1 VDEGAFEF
9 QGDTNTDYSTFSLTF
24 PPQKVGTTSSE
35 QDVGIGNQG
44 PVFLQIAP
52 FIITGDAGDYT
63 ITDNCHN
70 SHGLPLGTPACG
82 IAVHFAPTARGGRP
96 AQITII
102 SNDAA
107 GTKTITLSGLGIAGV
122 ATLAPT
128 SLTFTSQL
136 VGTTSGPQP
145 VTLSNTGDAPL
156 NIDSIIASGDFGQSN
171 NCTSPLAPTASCTI
185 NVTFT
190 PTLRGMRNGAV
201 TISDSAAGSPHVIGL
216 QGSGIG
222 PAATLSP
229 GLSFTGQLV
238 GTTSASQPVTLS
250 SVGETA
256 LSVNSISATGDFG
269 QTNNCP
275 ASLPNGQNCTIQV
288 TFTPTARGMRSGTL
302 SVADNSTSSP
312 EQVSLSGTGTAPVAA
327 SSRTSLAFGSQILNV
342 PASNPVI
349 LSNTGDAT
357 LAISSIAAGGDFNQT
372 NDCGA
377 SLAPLAH
384 CTITVT
390 FQPTAVGARLG
401 SLTFTDSAADSPQT
415 VSLSGTGVQLG
426 LSATSL
432 AFGNQISG
440 TNSAA
445 QMVTVT
451 NLGSSA
457 LNLTSIVASAGF
469 TETNTCGTTLA
480 GNASCTVTVVFAPTA
495 AGPLNGLITIS
506 YNGTQSTIAL
516 SGNGTDFSLAAQ
528 QGGSTTDTISAG
540 GTATY
545 NLSLSGSSG
554 FNGTVS
560 VSCSGAPAAAA
571 CSVNPSSEALNG
583 TTPVNFSVTV
593 TTTARSLALP
603 VIGNWPKMSPPS
615 APFGAVLAMCV
626 AGMMLAFGFVSAGR
640 KRKRLAVLGGA
651 FAVLV
656 LIGGCGGG
664 STPPHVPGTPAGTST
679 ITVTATSG
687 GANRTL
693 NLTLNVN

>member
-52 FIITGDAGDYT
+52 FIITGDVGDYT

-82 IAVHFAPTARGGRP
+82 IAVHFAPKGQGGT

-107 GTKTITLSGLGIAGV
+107 GTKTITLSGAG
-122 ATLAPT
+122 LAPAVNLSGA
-128 SLTFTSQL
+128 SLSFSNQV
-136 VGTTSGPQP
+136 VGTTSSSQP
-145 VTLSNTGDAPL
+145 VTLMNVGQADLTISG
-156 NIDSIIASGDFGQSN
+156 IVASGDFGQTN
-171 NCTSPLAPTASCTI
+171 NCGTTLAATASCTI

-190 PTLRGMRNGAV
+190 PTLRGTRNGAV
-201 TISDSAAGSPHVIGL
+201 TLTDNAPGSPHVIIL

-238 GTTSASQPVTLS
+238 GTTSTSQPVTLS

-256 LSVNSISATGDFG
+256 LSVNSISAAGDFG

-275 ASLPNGQNCTIQV
+275 ASLPNGQSCTIQV
-288 TFTPTARGMRSGTL
+288 TFTPTARGTRSGTL

-312 EQVSLSGTGTAPVAA
+312 EQVSVSGTGTAPVAA
-327 SSRTSLAFGSQILNV
+327 LSRTSLAFGSQILNV
-342 PASNPVI
+342 PVSNPVS

-357 LAISSIAAGGDFNQT
+357 LAISSIAAGGDFSQT
-372 NDCGA
+372 NDCGT

-390 FQPTAVGARLG
+390 FQPTASGARLG
-401 SLTFTDSAADSPQT
+401 SLTFTDSAADSPQS

-426 LSATSL
+426 FSAANL

-440 TNSAA
+440 TNSAP

-451 NLGSSA
+451 NPGSSA
-457 LNLTSIVASAGF
+457 LNLTSIGPSAGF

-480 GNASCTVTVVFAPTA
+480 GNASCTVNVVFAPTT

-516 SGNGTDFSLAAQ
+516 SGNGTDFTLAAQ
-528 QGGSTTDTISAG
+528 QGGSTTDTITAG
-540 GTATY
+540 TTATY
-545 NLSLSGSSG
+545 NLSLTGTSG

-560 VSCSGAPAAAA
+560 FTCSGAPAAAA

-593 TTTARSLALP
+593 TTTARSSALP
-603 VIGNWPKMSPPS
+603 VIGILPRMSPPY
-615 APFGAVLAMCV
+615 GTGLAMCV
-626 AGMMLAFGFVSAGR
+626 AAMMLALLSAGR
-640 KRKRLAVLGGA
+640 KRMRFAGLAGA
-651 FAVLV
+651 FAVVL

-664 STPPHVPGTPAGTST
+664 GTPPHVPGTPAGTST
-679 ITVTATSG
+679 ITVTAASG